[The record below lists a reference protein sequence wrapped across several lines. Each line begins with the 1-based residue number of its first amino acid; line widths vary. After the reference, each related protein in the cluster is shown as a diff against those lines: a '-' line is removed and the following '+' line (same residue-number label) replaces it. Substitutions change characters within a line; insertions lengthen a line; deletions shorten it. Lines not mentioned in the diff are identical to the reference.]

1 MGGHKGLI
9 AIKDFYPVLIRGILS
24 TCGTFQNCF
33 FSFGSGQK
41 LRFSNLIWRTI
52 FVSQCTLL
60 VFWPIYIIETKQAKK
75 FFHINYTKKISIPR
89 LADFKTKAC
98 KAKHSLEEP
107 EGLEPPKHAVNN
119 LIYVIQ

>member
-1 MGGHKGLI
+1 MPSWDIVLKKKVFLEVLGGHKGLI

-60 VFWPIYIIETKQAKK
+60 VF
-75 FFHINYTKKISIPR
+75 
-89 LADFKTKAC
+89 
-98 KAKHSLEEP
+98 
-107 EGLEPPKHAVNN
+107 
-119 LIYVIQ
+119 